1 MAIGQFGRAGQKHDV
16 QTVAAKLHNS
26 IARRAFYH
34 INLDAGMI
42 FAILSYQSG
51 EEATQDQRV
60 DADTKTSTFPR
71 CRHTGGLHRMV
82 ELIDAGRDQLDE
94 VATDLCQPDTARM
107 TLEQENAK
115 VSSSVFTRA
124 LTLDR
129 LTPSAWAAWRKFR
142 CSATASV

>member
-42 FAILSYQSG
+42 FAILSY
-51 EEATQDQRV
+51 
-60 DADTKTSTFPR
+60 
-71 CRHTGGLHRMV
+71 
-82 ELIDAGRDQLDE
+82 
-94 VATDLCQPDTARM
+94 TARM